1 MDPLSQSPL
10 LTLQT
15 LSIAVINTSSVQC
28 WPSAQIVQPT
38 TQCVIYN
45 IL

>member
-15 LSIAVINTSSVQC
+15 LSIAVISTSSVQS
-28 WPSAQIVQPT
+28 SAQIVQPT